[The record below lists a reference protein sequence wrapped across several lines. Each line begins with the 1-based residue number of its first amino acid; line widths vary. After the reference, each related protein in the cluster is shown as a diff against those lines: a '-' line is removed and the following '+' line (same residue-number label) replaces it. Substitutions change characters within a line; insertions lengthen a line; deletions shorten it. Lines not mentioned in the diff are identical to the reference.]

1 MARRIRAREVLRLS
15 SVNGLSQNAIART
28 AHVSK
33 HSVQDVLEAARERGV
48 SWEDVEGMSEEAAY
62 ALLFPGRGDAG
73 PVHADP
79 DWARVHRELARTGVT
94 LKLLHAEYACFLSI
108 RSDQKYHQELNIP
121 MICFCTS
128 RSRDMA
134 SLRT

>member
-1 MARRIRAREVLRLS
+1 MPGTRA
-15 SVNGLSQNAIART
+15 
-28 AHVSK
+28 
-33 HSVQDVLEAARERGV
+33 AAGPQAGPQGERGRLV
-48 SWEDVEGMSEEAAY
+48 
-62 ALLFPGRGDAG
+62 PGG
-73 PVHADP
+73 PWHP
-79 DWARVHRELARTGVT
+79 PRR
-94 LKLLHAEYACFLSI
+94 ACFLSI

>member
-1 MARRIRAREVLRLS
+1 MARRIRAREVLRLR

-79 DWARVHRELARTGVT
+79 DWARVHRELARTDV
-94 LKLLHAEYACFLSI
+94 
-108 RSDQKYHQELNIP
+108 
-121 MICFCTS
+121 S
-128 RSRDMA
+128 RSSSCTRSMPTGARRPARRRCPTTGSA
-134 SLRT
+134 SATASTRCRATW

>member
-1 MARRIRAREVLRLS
+1 MSGSGCSDLSETNTKGEGATEALKPRRYARGEFQCPPPDDTVPAP
-15 SVNGLSQNAIART
+15 
-28 AHVSK
+28 K
-33 HSVQDVLEAARERGV
+33 
-48 SWEDVEGMSEEAAY
+48 
-62 ALLFPGRGDAG
+62 PG
-73 PVHADP
+73 
-79 DWARVHRELARTGVT
+79 E
-94 LKLLHAEYACFLSI
+94 CFLSI